1 MDKNIYGAIGYTILK
16 HPTTEKLIIIFADR
30 HDNLNTCDN
39 NISIAEWMKLNMD
52 DSIVLLEE
60 VPRTGV
66 KLSELWSSS
75 VHTQDLK
82 NLFLKYPKDILGF
95 DIRHAVM
102 PFSWETIKVDNNE
115 YKNIILCDYLRNI
128 DKVFCLK
135 NPYLIQH
142 FINYH
147 IDNLKNTKTGEHYL
161 LIKDYYKKF
170 LQKYKSYLKLPI
182 TTIKSTHEEIFHEMN
197 LILDKIMEWYG
208 CGLCELYNNM
218 PIILHAGLAHSEY
231 IVEILQSHYK
241 YKFVIDYGINNMER
255 IDPFKLSHG
264 CVSIAAK
271 YETKF

>member
-1 MDKNIYGAIGYTILK
+1 MNKNIYGAIGYTILK

-39 NISIAEWMKLNMD
+39 NISIAEWIKLNMD

-66 KLSELWSSS
+66 KLSELWASS

-102 PFSWETIKVDNNE
+102 PFSWETIIVDKDE
-115 YKNIILCDYLRNI
+115 YKNIILYDYLRNI
-128 DKVFCLK
+128 DNVFCLK

-142 FINYH
+142 FTNYH
-147 IDNLKNTKTGEHYL
+147 IDNLKYTKTGEHYL

-182 TTIKSTHEEIFHEMN
+182 TTIKSTHEEIFHKMN

-241 YKFVIDYGINNMER
+241 YEFVIDYGINNMER